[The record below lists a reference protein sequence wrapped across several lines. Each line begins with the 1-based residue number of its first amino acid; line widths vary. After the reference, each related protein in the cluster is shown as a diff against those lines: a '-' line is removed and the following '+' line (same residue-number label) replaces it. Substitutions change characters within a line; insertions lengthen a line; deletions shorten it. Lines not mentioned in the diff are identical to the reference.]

1 MIPVLIQRKAS
12 WKPELM
18 MKQEVLSNFLF
29 LGLFASAV
37 GFLLWNLSTKWIG
50 AVKTSVYIYVS
61 PVVTVVLSMLVL
73 HEKTTVV
80 SVIGSALIF
89 VGLVISQK
97 RRATGDGV

>member
-61 PVVTVVLSMLVL
+61 PVVTVV
-73 HEKTTVV
+73 

>member
-1 MIPVLIQRKAS
+1 
-12 WKPELM
+12 M

-37 GFLLWNLSTKWIG
+37 GFLLWNLSAKWIG

-73 HEKTTVV
+73 HEKMTVV

>member
-29 LGLFASAV
+29 LGLVASVV

-73 HEKTTVV
+73 HEKMTVV